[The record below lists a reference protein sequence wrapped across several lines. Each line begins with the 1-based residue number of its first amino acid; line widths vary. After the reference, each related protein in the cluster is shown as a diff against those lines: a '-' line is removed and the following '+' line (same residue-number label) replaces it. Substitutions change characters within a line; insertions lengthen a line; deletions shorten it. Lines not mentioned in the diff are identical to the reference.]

1 MHDVNILDHLLPEAG
16 AFYVMD
22 RVLPGNFSGFGR
34 NGRSRDG
41 SRASCGVTNVQL
53 LQRFRLVLR
62 AHAEWQR
69 GCSTC
74 LAGRIRTSVGAKKII
89 PHRASFCARLV
100 ARTEHAWW
108 PEPDRLT
115 PLPRQRPWV
124 SAGFGWWR
132 RVVAP
137 PRCHAATS
145 IILRLRAM
153 LNVYPPNKSTAEM
166 ISSKNAASHR

>member
-1 MHDVNILDHLLPEAG
+1 MCSCGRGCDEVTRRRFCTRARPTAWLGWSDSNCGIRWDQSPP
-16 AFYVMD
+16 
-22 RVLPGNFSGFGR
+22 VLPGNFSGFGR

-115 PLPRQRPWV
+115 PLPRQRPWA

-137 PRCHAATS
+137 PHYVTQPCPR
-145 IILRLRAM
+145 
-153 LNVYPPNKSTAEM
+153 
-166 ISSKNAASHR
+166 